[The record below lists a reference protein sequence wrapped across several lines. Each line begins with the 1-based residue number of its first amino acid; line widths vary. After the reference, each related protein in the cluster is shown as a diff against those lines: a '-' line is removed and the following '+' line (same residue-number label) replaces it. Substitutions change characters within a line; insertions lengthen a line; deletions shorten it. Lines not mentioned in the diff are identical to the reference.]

1 MNPAENHCRP
11 KAPLILYL
19 DDNPRD
25 AERVRDILQQSE
37 LACELRLVG
46 DREAYEAALAQT
58 RFDLILS
65 ADALP
70 DCDGTAALALA
81 RERQPDVPFILL
93 SCTLGEE
100 QAVDCVLRGATDFVL
115 KQRPNRLVPAIL
127 RALTEAGAQQH
138 RREAEAALRLSEERL
153 SEERQRQ
160 AQAMQDITQRQQVE
174 AALRD
179 SLRDKDVL
187 LQEIHHRVKNNL
199 QIVSSLLHLQT
210 DQAAQPTVKAV
221 FKEAQRRVLS
231 IALIHESLYRSPN
244 LAQVNLAE
252 YIETLCTHVFRSFGV
267 DGAQIKLVTRLE
279 PVALGLEQAVPCG
292 LIVNELLSNA
302 LKYAFPSGRTGQIT
316 LTLSAPAGQ
325 VHLQVADNGVGLP
338 PPMETAPARPPGLGL
353 VSMLAKQLKG
363 EVVVE
368 RGEGAAFQLT
378 FPLHRA

>member
-93 SCTLGEE
+93 SGTLGEE

-138 RREAEAALRLSEERL
+138 RREAEAALRL

-231 IALIHESLYRSPN
+231 MALIHESLYRSPN

>member
-93 SCTLGEE
+93 SGTLGEE

-153 SEERQRQ
+153 RQ

-231 IALIHESLYRSPN
+231 MALIHESLYRSPN

-279 PVALGLEQAVPCG
+279 PVALGLDQAVPCG
-292 LIVNELLSNA
+292 LILNELLSNA

-316 LTLSAPAGQ
+316 LTLSAPTGQ

>member
-37 LACELRLVG
+37 LASELRVVG

-93 SCTLGEE
+93 SGTLGEE

-153 SEERQRQ
+153 RQ

-231 IALIHESLYRSPN
+231 MALIHESLYRSPN

-279 PVALGLEQAVPCG
+279 PVALGLDQAVPCG
-292 LIVNELLSNA
+292 LILNELLSNA

>member
-93 SCTLGEE
+93 SGTLGEE

-138 RREAEAALRLSEERL
+138 RREAEAALRL

-231 IALIHESLYRSPN
+231 MALIHESLYRSPN

-279 PVALGLEQAVPCG
+279 PVALGLDQAVPCG
-292 LIVNELLSNA
+292 LILNELLSNA

-316 LTLSAPAGQ
+316 LTLSAPTGQ

>member
-93 SCTLGEE
+93 SSTLGEE

-153 SEERQRQ
+153 SEERLRQ
-160 AQAMQDITQRQQVE
+160 AQAMQDITERQQVE

-231 IALIHESLYRSPN
+231 MALIHESLYRSPN

-325 VHLQVADNGVGLP
+325 VQLRVADNGVGLP
-338 PPMETAPARPPGLGL
+338 PPMENVPARPPGLGL

-378 FPLHRA
+378 FPLHRT

>member
-93 SCTLGEE
+93 SGTLGEE

-231 IALIHESLYRSPN
+231 MALIHESLYRSPN